1 MNRNDLEDATARAL
15 DLLPP
20 DDPACSDP
28 RLLRDPRC
36 AEEIRATREAAADV
50 WLATSPL
57 RAAPPEVLPSLMAR
71 IEVRTPYARRN
82 ARFFPWLAASGWAAA
97 ALAMLMWPEDGG
109 TSPPPAAPLRSG
121 HGLAAK
127 PAAALEPDAGP
138 LPGKSPGY
146 KERWL
151 RDELL
156 KVQSRLANLNEKAMV
171 STPRVLTLASPEGV
185 QRSPE
190 EARQRVW
197 SVLTAALRS
206 ALEAESSDPA
216 DPADLV
222 IERGWLPE
230 GIVLAEGGGVIRHRN
245 FPVDSWQQLGLQKSD
260 DGRFYD
266 PARDLVWT
274 KEAEGRG
281 YVGRRPVEEDD
292 LGGFKDPDE
301 GELAVASVPRTDP
314 EGFVIE
320 DPESDFAE
328 VVIDQVP
335 APEEGNE
342 QFVVWT
348 DDAGRQNTVKVD
360 HPAASPAPGAST
372 GVIRIPASSSVTAQG
387 ASTLMLSI
395 PNSGGVKAFQ
405 LVESPVKPNGKPARV
420 IVAGE
425 RGPKRKPLR

>member
-1 MNRNDLEDATARAL
+1 MNRTDLEDATARAL

-20 DDPACSDP
+20 GDPAGSDP
-28 RLLRDPRC
+28 RLLRDERC
-36 AEEIRATREAAADV
+36 AETVRSTREAAADV

-57 RAAPPEVLPSLMAR
+57 RAAPPEVLPSLMEK

-82 ARFFPWLAASGWAAA
+82 ARFFPWLAASGWVAAA
-97 ALAMLMWPEDGG
+97 IAMLLWPKEQG
-109 TSPPPAAPLRSG
+109 SVAPPAAPLRAG
-121 HGLAAK
+121 NGLAGRV
-127 PAAALEPDAGP
+127 PAAAPETEGP
-138 LPGKSPGY
+138 LPGKSPRSS
-146 KERWL
+146 ERWL
-151 RDELL
+151 REELL
-156 KVQSRLANLNEKAMV
+156 KVQTRLATLNEKAVV
-171 STPRVLTLASPEGV
+171 STPRVLTLASPDGV

-197 SVLTAALRS
+197 SVLTSALRS
-206 ALEAESSDPA
+206 ALEAESKDPA
-216 DPADLV
+216 NPADLV

-230 GIVLAEGGGVIRHRN
+230 GFGLAEAGGVIRHRN
-245 FPVDSWQQLGLQKSD
+245 FPADSWYQLGLQKSD

-266 PARDLVWT
+266 PSRDLVWSQ
-274 KEAEGRG
+274 EEDGRG
-281 YVGRRPVEEDD
+281 YVGRRSEAEEDLSD
-292 LGGFKDPDE
+292 FKDPDE
-301 GELAVASVPRTDP
+301 DVALVASEPRIAP

-335 APEEGNE
+335 APEEGHE

-360 HPAASPAPGAST
+360 HPAAVPAPGAST
-372 GVIRIPASSSVTAQG
+372 GVIRVPAASSAHSQG

-405 LVESPVKPNGKPARV
+405 LVESPIKANGKPARV